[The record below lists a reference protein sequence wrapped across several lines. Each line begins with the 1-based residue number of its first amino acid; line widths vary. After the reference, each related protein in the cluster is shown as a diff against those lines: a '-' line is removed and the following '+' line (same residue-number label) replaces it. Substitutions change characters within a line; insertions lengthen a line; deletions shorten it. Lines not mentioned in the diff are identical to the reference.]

1 MRSLDF
7 SPENGWSLVQTTTEK
22 WITGRRIRSGCTVHR
37 LLTHS
42 VAMIVPTSAS
52 IASMAKK
59 IGTTPGSKKKK
70 LSSAQIMSR

>member
-1 MRSLDF
+1 MSSLDF
-7 SPENGWSLVQTTTEK
+7 SPENGWSLVQTTAEK
-22 WITGRRIRSGCTVHR
+22 WITGRRVRSGCTVHP

-59 IGTTPGSKKKK
+59 TGTTLGSKKK
-70 LSSAQIMSR
+70 LSSAQIMIR

>member
-1 MRSLDF
+1 MVAGADD
-7 SPENGWSLVQTTTEK
+7 
-22 WITGRRIRSGCTVHR
+22 GREVDHRPRARSGGTVHA

-59 IGTTPGSKKKK
+59 TGTTLGSKKK